1 MNTLKK
7 IFFSLCTLALV
18 TLPATALAADPFG
31 KKNLNE
37 TATQAYGSTPVGDVE
52 TITGRIIN
60 GFLGLL
66 GIVFVVLIVYAGFTW
81 MTAQGNEEK
90 VVTAKKLIVQAT
102 IGLIVILAAY
112 AITEFVVTNVQEAVI

>member
-7 IFFSLCTLALV
+7 IFFSLCTLAL
-18 TLPATALAADPFG
+18 LTAPGMVLAADPFG
-31 KKNLNE
+31 QKNLKE
-37 TATQAYGSTPVGDVE
+37 TATEAYGSTPVSDVE

-90 VVTAKKLIVQAT
+90 VVMAKKLIVQAT

-112 AITEFVVTNVQEAVI
+112 AITEFVVGNVQEAVI